1 MKTLKSY
8 IDHERAVPLSADRLR
23 SFVQRKGL
31 KFMEFQSFKGST
43 AASLLAGHK
52 GVVVLLHKDGGSIGH
67 YVLFFRGS
75 HGLEYFDSYG
85 LAPNRLCAILGFSHS
100 DTHRFLR
107 VVSQCK
113 YHRVRLQA
121 RQSDTNTCGRYAV
134 CRYNFLWA
142 TTAQFAGMMRHPSLS
157 PDDVVTLLTL
167 SADLSHWQQVL
178 KDER

>member
-23 SFVQRKGL
+23 GFVQRKGL
-31 KFMEFQSFKGST
+31 KFMEWVSFKGST
-43 AASLLAGHK
+43 VQALLAGHK
-52 GVVVLLHKDGGSIGH
+52 GAVVLLHRNGGSVGH
-67 YVLFFRGS
+67 YVLFSRGR
-75 HGLEYFDSYG
+75 GLEYFDSYG
-85 LAPNRLCAILGFSHS
+85 LAPDRLCAILGFSQS

-107 VVSQCK
+107 VVGQCAYRRLK
-113 YHRVRLQA
+113 LQA

-178 KDER
+178 KDE